1 MSAALAFSHGANDAQ
16 KSVGVIAA
24 LLLADGRIDTLAAP
38 VWATLLPA
46 PSLDRRH
53 RARRLEDH
61 PHRGPPAST
70 ASSRSTGWPA
80 RPRRRG

>member
-38 VWATLLPA
+38 AVGALRCALALTAGTALGGWTII
-46 PSLDRRH
+46 RTV
-53 RARRLEDH
+53 
-61 PHRGPPAST
+61 GPPHLPDPAGRRAS
-70 ASSRSTGWPA
+70 PA
-80 RPRRRG
+80 RPRRRA